1 MQRFF
6 SHNEHV
12 ESVCSYSVVI
22 FKRSSLALPDSVFV
36 LTVNAHPI
44 LNIGFIPPG
53 GEMRCD

>member
-1 MQRFF
+1 M
-6 SHNEHV
+6 
-12 ESVCSYSVVI
+12 VI